1 MDVPDSLGV
10 FLENDLLVAMT
21 KYSDN
26 LEHRIDISE
35 KFGVGAHGYHDY
47 MAILSQ
53 PMNARQVI
61 GKLLSSNKI
70 ITTNWTRSGMT
81 DHGTKSQTFRN
92 DVFYA
97 PIKNKFEAEQKAQQ
111 LINMAQDGRS
121 APEIEA
127 NIMELLGDQLNDN
140 PDAEVLR
147 NNFKKRAAAIANALG
162 DTKGLMEVP
171 SNRNLQHAQGFMNS
185 AMRRPIDGVH
195 GTFSMRNASKWLRG
209 VNAVT
214 LLGFTTLTSL
224 GDLILPLIRTG
235 DTGAYLNLFVSLRL
249 TQSIEI

>member
-1 MDVPDSLGV
+1 MIQADPEEFVRRLKKYFLAERNGTGEAAKAEASARRVLQRLIDEDGVFSNPAQNFKRNADKAGDQSDHLDYTRLIRLDEFPEFADMDVPDSLGV

-97 PIKNKFEAEQKAQQ
+97 PIK
-111 LINMAQDGRS
+111 I
-121 APEIEA
+121 
-127 NIMELLGDQLNDN
+127 
-140 PDAEVLR
+140 
-147 NNFKKRAAAIANALG
+147 
-162 DTKGLMEVP
+162 
-171 SNRNLQHAQGFMNS
+171 
-185 AMRRPIDGVH
+185 
-195 GTFSMRNASKWLRG
+195 
-209 VNAVT
+209 
-214 LLGFTTLTSL
+214 SL
-224 GDLILPLIRTG
+224 
-235 DTGAYLNLFVSLRL
+235 
-249 TQSIEI
+249 